1 MSVEPLPSPGYRLID
16 KCTTMGDNMKAPL
29 RELEAAV
36 MALPES
42 ERARLAE
49 RILSSLDRDPEIE
62 AAWAKEIE
70 DRLER
75 YRRGEL
81 ETVPAEE
88 VMKEARG
95 RIQS

>member
-1 MSVEPLPSPGYRLID
+1 MD
-16 KCTTMGDNMKAPL
+16 TAL

-36 MALPES
+36 MALPDS

-49 RILSSLDRDPEIE
+49 RLLSSLDRDPEVE
-62 AAWAKEIE
+62 EAWAQEIRKRVE
-70 DRLER
+70 Q
-75 YRRGEL
+75 YRSGEL
-81 ETVPAEE
+81 TTVPAES